1 MADLANLLEQSRQLM
16 NQTSKPGFVVTRSL
30 DELNKE
36 SKKVLLFFFF
46 FRTVFLSF
54 SFLFFN
60 LPHLQLMTKAG
71 VDGVTASMDTKA

>member
-36 SKKVLLFFFF
+36 SKKVLFIFIFFHFFFF
-46 FRTVFLSF
+46 F
-54 SFLFFN
+54 
-60 LPHLQLMTKAG
+60 
-71 VDGVTASMDTKA
+71 

>member
-36 SKKVLLFFFF
+36 SKKVLFSYFFS
-46 FRTVFLSF
+46 LL
-54 SFLFFN
+54 FLFLTSHFLLK
-60 LPHLQLMTKAG
+60 LPADDQG
-71 VDGVTASMDTKA
+71 WS